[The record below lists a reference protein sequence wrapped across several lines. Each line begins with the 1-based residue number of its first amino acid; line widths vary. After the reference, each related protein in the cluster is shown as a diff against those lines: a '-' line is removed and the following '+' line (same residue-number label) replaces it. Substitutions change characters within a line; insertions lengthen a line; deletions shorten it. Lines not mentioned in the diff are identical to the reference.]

1 MPVLAFVFNCV
12 GVDARK
18 RKTGFF
24 FCYCK
29 PVTSI
34 FITVMWLMMMMM
46 IRGLISTQP
55 SNYHHEFGVF
65 VYHSSGP
72 LLILLAVMVSTVAQI
87 LLLIF
92 GKLRPTQHLHSQPVV
107 NHLHASLTVCQ
118 AHLGCTLHKHRKSH
132 YMQGKNLIRAVQE
145 QSSSVQIAAPKAC
158 RVRLSDLPVAPPE
171 PEVPASRQRAAE
183 RTPPGCSQG
192 QECRSPH

>member
-1 MPVLAFVFNCV
+1 MPVLPFVFNCV

-34 FITVMWLMMMMM
+34 FITVMWLMMM
-46 IRGLISTQP
+46 ICGLISTQP
-55 SNYHHEFGVF
+55 FNYHHEFSVF
-65 VYHSSGP
+65 VYHRSGP

-87 LLLIF
+87 LLFIF
-92 GKLRPTQHLHSQPVV
+92 GKLQPTQHLHSQPVV

-118 AHLGCTLHKHRKSH
+118 AHLGRTLHKHRKSLH
-132 YMQGKNLIRAVQE
+132 VGKKLDPGCPRTVLFCPNCCPKGLQGQALGPT
-145 QSSSVQIAAPKAC
+145 SSS
-158 RVRLSDLPVAPPE
+158 S
-171 PEVPASRQRAAE
+171 
-183 RTPPGCSQG
+183 
-192 QECRSPH
+192 